1 VVAAWQRFES
11 AKKLLIKNCSSDI
24 KKPPR
29 IWKKPYI
36 MGISGGFEQ
45 EKPAKALL
53 ELRIFIATKD
63 IGVNP

>member
-1 VVAAWQRFES
+1 
-11 AKKLLIKNCSSDI
+11 
-24 KKPPR
+24 
-29 IWKKPYI
+29 

-63 IGVNP
+63 IRVNP